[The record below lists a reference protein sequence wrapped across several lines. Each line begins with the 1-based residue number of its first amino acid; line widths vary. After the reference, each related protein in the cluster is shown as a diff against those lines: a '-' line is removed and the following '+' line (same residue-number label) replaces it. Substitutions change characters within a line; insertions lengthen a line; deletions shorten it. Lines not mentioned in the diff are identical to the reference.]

1 MRRLGTFY
9 RDRSGLVGADFALIM
24 LMVLAGRHV
33 AMCHGTQIGALLQ
46 PLFGA

>member
-33 AMCHGTQIGALLQ
+33 AMCHGSEIAALLK
-46 PLFGA
+46 PLLGA

>member
-1 MRRLGTFY
+1 MHRLGIFY

-24 LMVLAGRHV
+24 LMVFAGRHV
-33 AMCHGTQIGALLQ
+33 AMCHGTQIGALLK